1 MEKSNHYL
9 PPNLSNFLDSFRE
22 IGYVCEVAIADII
35 DNCISAEANEIKID
49 AIENPEIKISIL
61 DNGIGMTLDE
71 LKEAM
76 RLSSKSPKEIRD
88 KNDLGRFGLGLKVA
102 SFSQCKK
109 LTVFSK
115 TKNGMIN
122 GLQWDLGYI
131 AEKNDWYA
139 LIPNKNSYSETK
151 ELDILKSGT
160 VVIWESVDKFEN
172 HIFLEELE
180 KIRYHV
186 GLVFHKFIDGLKG
199 IKKIKFE
206 LNGLNIKSLNPFFNN
221 NSGQELQTFD
231 FTYPNGK
238 IKVCPYVL
246 PHHSNVTE
254 IEYKKYG
261 LIEGYIKSQG
271 FYLYRNFR
279 LVTWGTWWGLS
290 TSTEAL
296 KLVRIEIEIPNTM
309 DNEWNIDLKK
319 STAKPPFVFRQELK
333 RVLEFVNPVGKRV
346 YTGRITRK
354 NYNNVIHLWNYIPR
368 RDNNKNILKINRQH
382 PLVEIIESESSIE
395 TITKIN
401 MLLDGLEQ
409 YLPIET
415 LISQIISDPRDI
427 DQSFEEDN
435 RQLLENLIQHS
446 QLSEEFKTELLK
458 TEYFKK

>member
-1 MEKSNHYL
+1 
-9 PPNLSNFLDSFRE
+9 
-22 IGYVCEVAIADII
+22 
-35 DNCISAEANEIKID
+35 
-49 AIENPEIKISIL
+49 
-61 DNGIGMTLDE
+61 
-71 LKEAM
+71 
-76 RLSSKSPKEIRD
+76 
-88 KNDLGRFGLGLKVA
+88 LKV
-102 SFSQCKK
+102 
-109 LTVFSK
+109 
-115 TKNGMIN
+115 
-122 GLQWDLGYI
+122 
-131 AEKNDWYA
+131 
-139 LIPNKNSYSETK
+139 
-151 ELDILKSGT
+151 
-160 VVIWESVDKFEN
+160 
-172 HIFLEELE
+172 
-180 KIRYHV
+180 
-186 GLVFHKFIDGLKG
+186 
-199 IKKIKFE
+199 
-206 LNGLNIKSLNPFFNN
+206 KSLNPFFNN

-261 LIEGYIKSQG
+261 LNEGYIKSQG

-415 LISQIISDPRDI
+415 LISQLISNPRDI

-435 RQLLENLIQHS
+435 KQLLENLIQNS
-446 QLSEEFKTELLK
+446 QLSDEFKTELLK
-458 TEYFKK
+458 TEYFTK